1 MGNGLVSAPRVRP
14 ARRRRSG
21 AAAAAVVVAA
31 GLLTACG
38 KGTSA
43 NTMTWY
49 INPDNGAQAHLAQ
62 KCSAASNGRYNISI
76 STLPTA
82 ADAQREQLVR
92 RLAAKDA
99 SIDIMSLDPPFT
111 AEFANAGY
119 LRTFS
124 AQEAPAF
131 TDGVLPAPVQTAT
144 WKGQLVAAPFWAN
157 TQLLWYRKS
166 AVAAMGVDPASPNF
180 TWDQMIDAA
189 SKAGKTVE
197 IQGDR
202 YEGYAV
208 LVNALILSAGGQ
220 VLTNNERGKDATVAI
235 DSPAGKEAAT
245 IIRKLATSPAAD
257 PAIST
262 AKEEASRAGFQE
274 STGGFLVN
282 WPYIWAAFDTA
293 IKSGTIPANFK
304 DDVGWARYPRV
315 NAAMPS
321 KPPLGGINL
330 AISAFSKHS
339 DTAVEAVRCLTTTES
354 QKANML
360 ESGNPVAR
368 GAVYDDPQVIAKF
381 PMAALIK
388 ESIADGGL
396 RAVSP
401 YYGDISTGIQREWHP
416 PASVDPNSTPKKS
429 ANLIQDVLQNK
440 RLL

>member
-1 MGNGLVSAPRVRP
+1 MTDGADLAVET
-14 ARRRRSG
+14 RRSRPHRSR
-21 AAAAAVVVAA
+21 AAGTALLIAA

-43 NTMTWY
+43 NALTWY

-62 KCSAASNGRYNISI
+62 KCSAASNGRYSISI
-76 STLPTA
+76 STLPTE

-124 AQEAPAF
+124 AQEAPDF
-131 TDGVLPAPVQTAT
+131 TNGVLPAPVKTAT
-144 WKGQLVAAPFWAN
+144 WKGNLVAAPFWAN

-166 AVAAMGVDPASPNF
+166 AVAAMGVDPNSPNF

-189 SKAGKTVE
+189 SKAKKTVE
-197 IQGDR
+197 VQGNR

-208 LVNALILSAGGQ
+208 LVNALVLSAGGQ
-220 VLTNNERGKDATVAI
+220 VLENNERGRDATVALN
-235 DSPAGKEAAT
+235 SPAGQRAAAV
-245 IIRKLATSPAAD
+245 IQKLAASPAAD
-257 PAIST
+257 PAIDTS
-262 AKEEASRAGFQE
+262 KEEQARAGFQKD
-274 STGGFLVN
+274 SGAFMVN

-293 IKSGTIPANFK
+293 IKAGTVPANFK
-304 DDVGWARYPRV
+304 DDVGWARYPEV
-315 NAAMPS
+315 TPGQPS

-330 AISAFSKHS
+330 AISAFTKHP
-339 DTAVEAVRCLTTTES
+339 DFAVEAVRCLTSTDS

-368 GAVYDDPQVIAKF
+368 AAVYDDPLIIAKF

-388 ESIADGGL
+388 QSIADGGL
-396 RAVSP
+396 RAVTP
-401 YYGDISTGIQREWHP
+401 YYGDVSTGIQRTWHP
-416 PASVDPNSTPKKS
+416 PGSVNPQKTPQES
-429 ANLIQDVLQNK
+429 AKLIQDVFQNK